1 MSEQSIQG
9 ESVIGKKLILKSPV
23 HRKELLRFTEDD
35 PEGADKFLELLREFR
50 EDGQSRPEP
59 S

>member
-35 PEGADKFLELLREFR
+35 PEALCAELLREFR
-50 EDGQSRPEP
+50 EAGQSRPEP